1 MDLFRGSLTETATF
15 KCSKLFLSKTLFL
28 ANTSVAAEVERRG
41 YRSNLFP
48 LIMKLL
54 PKIEPMQLSAV
65 PEPFDHED
73 WIFELKHDGFTAV
86 V

>member
-1 MDLFRGSLTETATF
+1 
-15 KCSKLFLSKTLFL
+15 
-28 ANTSVAAEVERRG
+28 
-41 YRSNLFP
+41 
-48 LIMKLL
+48 MKLL